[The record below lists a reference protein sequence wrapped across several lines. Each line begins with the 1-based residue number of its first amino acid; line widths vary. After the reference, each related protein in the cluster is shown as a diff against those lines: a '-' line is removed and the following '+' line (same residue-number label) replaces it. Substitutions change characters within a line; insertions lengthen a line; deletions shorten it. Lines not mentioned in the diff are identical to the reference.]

1 MLPASIG
8 HLGGGAHSTVPS
20 LTPSRASKSG
30 QSQKHP
36 ASTLDLTPTP
46 TPTPVG
52 TGKEKN
58 F

>member
-8 HLGGGAHSTVPS
+8 HFWGGAHSTVPS
-20 LTPSRASKSG
+20 LTPSKASKSG

-46 TPTPVG
+46 TPVG